1 MPGTEK
7 SAVELVAG
15 LMALSA
21 RTAPKAKG
29 QDALVT
35 RVLAGE
41 ELTALA
47 RGMDALGTDRGIR
60 FFVRDAGNVRSSDAC
75 LLVGARREPTAGLDC
90 GACGFP
96 TCAEMLMA
104 EPAKNLKG
112 KRTFFTGPNC
122 AVRMADLGI
131 ALGSAVKT
139 GSVHNVDN
147 RVMYS
152 AGVTALALGLL
163 EDCTVAYGIPLSAS
177 GKNIFFDRKDR

>member
-1 MPGTEK
+1 MTSTEK
-7 SAVELVAG
+7 AAVEVVAG

-29 QDALVT
+29 QDALVA

-41 ELTALA
+41 ELAALA

-60 FFVRDAGNVRSSDAC
+60 FFLRDARNLAESDAC
-75 LLVGARREPTAGLDC
+75 LLLGMRREPTAGLDC

-96 TCAEMLMA
+96 TCAEMLA
-104 EPAKNLKG
+104 VDPGRN
-112 KRTFFTGPNC
+112 RTLFAGPNC

-139 GSVHNVDN
+139 ASLHNVDN

-152 AGVTALALGLL
+152 AGVTALALGFL
-163 EDCTVAYGIPLSAS
+163 DGCTVGYGIPLRAS
-177 GKNIFFDRKDR
+177 GKNIFFDRKEK

>member
-1 MPGTEK
+1 MLHDDTP
-7 SAVELVAG
+7 AVVTVAG
-15 LMALSA
+15 LMALAA
-21 RTAPKAKG
+21 RTAPKGKG
-29 QDALVT
+29 QDALIT

-41 ELTALA
+41 ELAALA

-60 FFVRDAGNVRSSDAC
+60 FFLRDAGNVRASDAC
-75 LLVGARREPTAGLDC
+75 LLVGTRREPTAGLDC

-96 TCAEMLMA
+96 SCAEMLAA
-104 EPAKNLKG
+104 EPPER
-112 KRTFFTGPNC
+112 RTFFAGPNC

-139 GSVHNVDN
+139 ASLHNVDN

-163 EDCTVAYGIPLSAS
+163 GDCTVAYGIPLSAS
-177 GKNIFFDRKDR
+177 GKSIFFDRKEK

>member
-1 MPGTEK
+1 MPSSEQ

-21 RTAPKAKG
+21 RTAPKGKG

-35 RVLAGE
+35 RVLAGD
-41 ELTALA
+41 ELAALA
-47 RGMDALGTDRGIR
+47 RGIDALGTDRGLR
-60 FFVRDAGNVRSSDAC
+60 FFLRDAGNVTEADAC
-75 LLVGARREPTAGLDC
+75 LLVGTRREPTAGLNC

-96 TCAEMLMA
+96 TCAEMLKA
-104 EPAKNLKG
+104 DTTG
-112 KRTFFTGPNC
+112 SRTFFTGPNC

-131 ALGSAVKT
+131 AIGSAVKT
-139 GSVHNVDN
+139 ASLHNVDN

-163 EDCTVAYGIPLSAS
+163 DGCTVGYGIPLRAS
-177 GKNIFFDRKDR
+177 GKNIFFDRKEK

>member
-1 MPGTEK
+1 MTSAEK
-7 SAVELVAG
+7 KAVETVAG

-41 ELTALA
+41 ELAALA
-47 RGMDALGTDRGIR
+47 RGMDTLGTDRGIR
-60 FFVRDAGNVRSSDAC
+60 FFLRDSGNLAESDAC
-75 LLVGARREPTAGLDC
+75 LLLGMKREPTAGLNC

-96 TCAEMLMA
+96 TCAEMLM
-104 EPAKNLKG
+104 EDPMKN
-112 KRTFFTGPNC
+112 RTLFAGPNC

-139 GSVHNVDN
+139 ASLHNVDN

-152 AGVTALALGLL
+152 AGVTALSLGLL
-163 EDCTVAYGIPLSAS
+163 EECTVAYGIPLKAS
-177 GKNIFFDRKDR
+177 GKNIFFDRKD

>member
-7 SAVELVAG
+7 SAVETVAG

-21 RTAPKAKG
+21 RTAPKGKG

-41 ELTALA
+41 ELAALA

-60 FFVRDAGNVRSSDAC
+60 FFIRDAGNVRNSDAC

-104 EPAKNLKG
+104 ETTGNLKG
-112 KRTFFTGPNC
+112 MQRTFFTGPNC

-139 GSVHNVDN
+139 ASIHNVDN

-163 EDCTVAYGIPLSAS
+163 EGCTVAYGIPLKAS
-177 GKNIFFDRKDR
+177 GKNIYFDRKA

>member
-1 MPGTEK
+1 MLHDDRP
-7 SAVELVAG
+7 AVELVAG

-21 RTAPKAKG
+21 RTAPKGKG

-41 ELTALA
+41 ELATLA
-47 RGMDALGTDRGIR
+47 RGMDALGTDRGLR
-60 FFVRDAGNVRSSDAC
+60 FFVRDAGNVRGSDAC
-75 LLVGARREPTAGLDC
+75 LLIGTRKEPTAGLDC
-90 GACGFP
+90 GACGFA
-96 TCAEMLMA
+96 TCAGMLMA
-104 EPAKNLKG
+104 GPPER
-112 KRTFFTGPNC
+112 RTFFSGPNC

-139 GSVHNVDN
+139 ASLHNVDN

-163 EDCTVAYGIPLSAS
+163 EGCTVAYGIPLSAS
-177 GKNIFFDRKDR
+177 GKNIFFDRKEK

>member
-1 MPGTEK
+1 MPHDDRP
-7 SAVELVAG
+7 AVELVAG
-15 LMALSA
+15 FMALSA
-21 RTAPKAKG
+21 RTAPKGKG

-41 ELTALA
+41 ELAALA

-60 FFVRDAGNVRSSDAC
+60 FFLRDAGNVRESDAC
-75 LLVGARREPTAGLDC
+75 LLVGTRREPTAGLDC
-90 GACGFP
+90 GACGF
-96 TCAEMLMA
+96 TSCAEMLV
-104 EPAKNLKG
+104 EDPGKN
-112 KRTFFTGPNC
+112 RTFFAGPNC
-122 AVRMADLGI
+122 ALRMADLGI

-139 GSVHNVDN
+139 ASIHNVDN

-163 EDCTVAYGIPLSAS
+163 GDCTVAYGIPLSAS

>member
-1 MPGTEK
+1 MPFTEK
-7 SAVELVAG
+7 SAVETVAG

-29 QDALVT
+29 QDTLVT

-41 ELTALA
+41 ELAALA

-60 FFVRDAGNVRSSDAC
+60 FFVRDAGNVRDSDAC

-90 GACGFP
+90 GACGFA

-104 EPAKNLKG
+104 GPAKKW
-112 KRTFFTGPNC
+112 TFFTGPNC

-139 GSVHNVDN
+139 ASVHNVDN